1 MKHFL
6 SYVEEAIKDNWNKPA
21 ITNYGANTL
30 NYSDVAVNIS
40 KLHIIFEQCGIK
52 KGDHIAICAKSSA
65 EWCVAFL
72 AIASYE
78 AVAVPL
84 LSDFLPENVLN
95 LTKASDSKLL
105 FVDNSVLAGMQR
117 DGVVDGFADV
127 DGFIAIVDI
136 VTFSAIDGY
145 GGKFNVEQE
154 VVDKLF

>member
-1 MKHFL
+1 MNCELCKRFDKTTGNKYRYMKHFL
-6 SYVEEAIKDNWNKPA
+6 SYVEDAIKENWNKPA
-21 ITNYGANTL
+21 LTNYGANTL
-30 NYSDVAVNIS
+30 NYSDVAINIS

-105 FVDNSVLAGMQR
+105 FVDKSYKIIYSGKIIDQI
-117 DGVVDGFADV
+117 
-127 DGFIAIVDI
+127 IALH
-136 VTFSAIDGY
+136 T
-145 GGKFNVEQE
+145 GKHTL
-154 VVDKLF
+154 VDKE